1 MYLEATPACLPLN
14 VTNTNFIVVHLQVCD
29 IFSLKYPKPYC
40 PRGENVG
47 QKGWLDEM

>member
-14 VTNTNFIVVHLQVCD
+14 VTNMNFIVVHFQVCD

-40 PRGENVG
+40 PQGENVG
-47 QKGWLDEM
+47 QKGWVG